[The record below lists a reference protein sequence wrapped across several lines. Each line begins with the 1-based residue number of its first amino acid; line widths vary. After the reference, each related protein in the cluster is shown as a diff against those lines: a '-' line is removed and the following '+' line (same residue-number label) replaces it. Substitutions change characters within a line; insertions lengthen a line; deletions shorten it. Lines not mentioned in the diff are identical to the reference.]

1 MADEANRTAFMELQA
16 RMFDTTGKLKQ
27 LQTQMR
33 SKEGEKKRAYLTL
46 EELRQLPDDTNTYK
60 TVVVQ
65 MLVNVECALL
75 SIGFDDGYFVCR
87 KSVYF
92 GAKIISFERARAKI

>member
-1 MADEANRTAFMELQA
+1 
-16 RMFDTTGKLKQ
+16 
-27 LQTQMR
+27 
-33 SKEGEKKRAYLTL
+33 
-46 EELRQLPDDTNTYK
+46 
-60 TVVVQ
+60 

-87 KSVYF
+87 KSVSNPTRSFTMESQFRGLQRYKYNTIAFHFWTSIYLQVYF